1 VEAAPKFRSP
11 WDWSVAS
18 MRALAAKDV
27 QPQVVAGLLTQLGQ
41 PVWRPGSPAGFDD
54 LNATWAGP
62 DAVLRRVEA
71 AERMA
76 TRAGNAVDA
85 RALAPK
91 LYPGALSPATD
102 KVLASAESPA
112 QALALLLVAPESMRR

>member
-1 VEAAPKFRSP
+1 
-11 WDWSVAS
+11 
-18 MRALAAKDV
+18 
-27 QPQVVAGLLTQLGQ
+27 
-41 PVWRPGSPAGFDD
+41 
-54 LNATWAGP
+54 
-62 DAVLRRVEA
+62 VLRRVEA